1 MVAKRLLLYSFG
13 ALVVFG
19 LTTFLFLESIINTPL
34 VKSRIVALIEKQVGT
49 PVDPAQLT
57 FFLTPQPGIQVEQ
70 LVLPLTRDIGL
81 YIDSVRLDLDMRALF
96 KKKIWISHVSLKEV
110 QIRTASGED
119 KTGVTFHT
127 PLDFRFPGQQ
137 MEHMF
142 ALLPDSENQMQVILE
157 NTATP
162 QFSSLT
168 GSLWISKTD
177 QTLQFDTQIQDL
189 HVTKAWLSR
198 FFSAPDFRMDQLM
211 SEEARLHVRMN
222 PETGISGKLRL
233 AQFEITSSRLARTPV
248 RGSGMQMRFSYL
260 PDQVSFHVDPVPL
273 EYPFAQVSMAFSNNL
288 ALRETALTFQG
299 SRIDIDQARD
309 VTLALAPENPVVQ
322 HLFDILREG
331 VASEVNVGFRAA
343 SWDTLF
349 DPRQLTLEGTA
360 QNALVKIPNT
370 PLLVSDVSGKAGVS
384 DGRLTILA
392 EKGSIDQTEMYR
404 GLLDIELL
412 HPSHVPFT
420 GEFDLDV
427 DLAEVPEILT
437 RLLPDTLLANEM
449 ARVTDL
455 EGHADARLML
465 AVKDDDP
472 DLLVSV
478 TTEPFSATGFYD
490 RIPFPLAVSQA
501 VFSYEKDQIRI
512 TGLSADIGKTRV
524 SGGTAQVTMAE
535 TPYLDLSVKG
545 LEIDVQEL
553 WPALCEWKPSII
565 RLWPAKQMS
574 GQLMIDGLRYKGAL
588 FDLAQGAFDF
598 TGTGRNIRIGFSSR
612 TNEIHDLKGAFD
624 VSDNRVSVTDLSAR
638 ITDLDGLS
646 AWIPS
651 AYTAGITPPFQLE
664 AGSVQLQDRQLSVSG
679 QAVLAKN
686 VRLSIQLTGN
696 GLDHLKPD
704 IIQFVHKPLT
714 DAMIFFDRRPETT
727 RVLFEGRLDTRTL
740 ETVLDKQSLIY
751 QGLMSLTR
759 GQPVEIF
766 TDEASNLHIRTR
778 WMQLEPLIF
787 LLSDPF
793 ASVSSPG
800 FVFPQNSLQLHA
812 DRMGYKTFEFSDIDA
827 RLTRD
832 RNQTDVQLRSADFCG
847 VEVSGRMEIDLSSPG
862 MHTETTMKV
871 TASKQENI
879 ATLISCFYPGT
890 DLMEGEYSLNADL
903 TGNGSVRTL
912 SSDLT
917 GEISF
922 VSENGRIHKMT
933 LLSRLLSVLNILKLP
948 DIRQEGFKYHRIEVN
963 AHMQNRVIHLEK
975 AIIDAENMA
984 LLFTGEIH
992 PFENRLNLTC
1002 LVAPFKT
1009 IDTIVQFIPVVNT
1022 ILEGRLVSFPAKATG
1037 AIDDPVITPLHP
1049 SAVGEGLINMFTGL
1063 LKSPARLMEKIP

>member
-1 MVAKRLLLYSFG
+1 MVAKRLLLYTFG
-13 ALVVFG
+13 ALVVLG
-19 LTTFLFLESIINTPL
+19 LTTFLFMESIVNTPL
-34 VKSRIVALIEKQVGT
+34 VKSRIVTLIEKQVGT
-49 PVDPAQLT
+49 PLDPAQLT

-70 LVLPLTRDIGL
+70 LVMPLTRDIGL
-81 YIDSVRLDLDMRALF
+81 YIDSVRLELDLPALF
-96 KKKIWISHVSLKEV
+96 KKKFWISRVSLKEV
-110 QIRTASGED
+110 QIRTEPGED

-127 PLDFRFPGQQ
+127 PLDFRFPGKQ
-137 MEHMF
+137 MEQMF
-142 ALLPDSENQMQVILE
+142 ALLPDSENQLQVILE

-177 QTLQFDTQIQDL
+177 QTLQFDTQIEDL

-198 FFSAPDFRMDQLM
+198 FFSAPDFRMDLLM
-211 SEEARLHVRMN
+211 SEEARLHVLMN

-233 AQFEITSSRLARTPV
+233 EEFEIISTRLAQTTV

-288 ALRETALTFQG
+288 ARRETALTFQG
-299 SRIDIDQARD
+299 SRIDIAQTRD
-309 VTLALAPENPVVQ
+309 VALALAPENPVVK

-331 VASEVNVGFRAA
+331 VASEVKVGFRAA

-360 QNALVKIPNT
+360 QKALVKIPDT
-370 PLLVSDVSGKAGVS
+370 PLLVSDVNGTAGVS
-384 DGRLTILA
+384 DGRLTIVA
-392 EKGSIDQTEMYR
+392 EKGSIEQTEMHR
-404 GLLDIELL
+404 GLLTIELL

-427 DLAEVPEILT
+427 DLAEVPEILS
-437 RLLPDTLLANEM
+437 RLLPDTQLANEM

-455 EGHADARLML
+455 KGHADTRLTL
-465 AVKDDDP
+465 AVKNDDP

-490 RIPFPLAVSQA
+490 RIPFPLSVSQA
-501 VFSYEKDQIRI
+501 VFRYEKDQIRI
-512 TGLSADIGKTRV
+512 TGLSADLGKTSV
-524 SGGTAQVTMAE
+524 SGGTAEVTIAE
-535 TPYLDLSVKG
+535 TPYLDLS
-545 LEIDVQEL
+545 LNSLQIDVQEF
-553 WPALCEWKPSII
+553 WPALYEWKPSII
-565 RLWPAKQMS
+565 HLWPAKQMS
-574 GQLMIDGLRYKGAL
+574 GQLMIDGLQYKGAL
-588 FDLAQGAFDF
+588 FDLAHGTFDC
-598 TGTGRNIRIGFSSR
+598 TGTGRNIGIGFSSL

-624 VSDNRVSVTDLSAR
+624 VSDNRVNITDLSAL
-638 ITDLDGLS
+638 ITDLEGLS

-651 AYTAGITPPFQLE
+651 AYTAVITPPFQLE
-664 AGSVQLQDRQLSVSG
+664 AGSVLLQDRRLSVSG
-679 QAVLAKN
+679 QAVLTKN
-686 VRLSIQLTGN
+686 VRLSIQLTGS
-696 GLDHLKPD
+696 GLETLKPD
-704 IIQFVHKPLT
+704 IIQLVHKPLT
-714 DAMIFFDRRPETT
+714 NAMIFFERRPENTH
-727 RVLFEGRLDTRTL
+727 VLFEGRLDTRTL

-751 QGLMSLTR
+751 QGLISLTR

-766 TDEASNLHIRTR
+766 TDDASNLHINTR
-778 WMQLEPLIF
+778 WIQLEPLIF
-787 LLSDPF
+787 LLGDPF
-793 ASVSSPG
+793 ASVSRPG

-812 DRMGYKTFEFSDIDA
+812 DRMEYKTFVFSDLDA
-827 RLTRD
+827 GITRE
-832 RNQTDVQLRSADFCG
+832 RSQTVVQLLSADFCG
-847 VEVSGRMEIDLSSPG
+847 VNVSGRMAIDQSAPG
-862 MHTETTMKV
+862 IHTETTMKV
-871 TASKQENI
+871 TASKQEDI
-879 ATLISCFYPGT
+879 AVLISCFYPGIH
-890 DLMEGEYSLNADL
+890 LMEGEYSLNADL
-903 TGNGSVRTL
+903 TGNGSVKTL

-922 VSENGRIHKMT
+922 LSENGRIHKMT

-948 DIRQEGFKYHRIEVN
+948 DIRQEGFRYHRIEVS
-963 AHMQNRVIHLEK
+963 AHMQNGVIHLEK
-975 AIIDAENMA
+975 AVIDAENMA

-992 PFENRLNLTC
+992 PFENRLDLTC

-1022 ILEGRLVSFPAKATG
+1022 ILDGRLVSFPAKATG

-1049 SAVGEGLINMFTGL
+1049 SAVGEGLINMFTDL